1 MDLLF
6 NCQYMYSDKA
16 VAAEEVMASLA
27 LKHTYT
33 FKKSLLDRKSYA
45 QRKME
50 ILEALRAVNAGG
62 QALDLILANKSK
74 SHFPTKF
81 LAVCK
86 TLH

>member
-1 MDLLF
+1 M
-6 NCQYMYSDKA
+6 CSDKA

-33 FKKSLLDRKSYA
+33 FKRSLLDRKSYT

-74 SHFPTKF
+74 SFFATKF
-81 LAVCK
+81 SVVREA
-86 TLH
+86 LHSTNSV